1 MTFMLDPQTFVIPDN
16 TRMEERTIVVEGG
29 VIIGGQSS
37 IEYGIIADNIM
48 IGEHVS
54 VCGEVCARSDV
65 YIDRWSDIQG
75 GVDADG
81 DTHLGEFVKI
91 HGKLTVG
98 GDLDIGEN
106 VSINDGFEAKGWI
119 MIKNP
124 FPVIIFLYLYLSE
137 LLHHGTDEEVEKAIQ
152 ELFADDSE
160 QDAGVRAMVVPGGA
174 IISLSAI
181 ETDYPAYIGDG
192 CRLQGNIRAK
202 SLFMGCDTTLF
213 GSIRAKDVMIQENNI
228 IHGNIDAKGD
238 VCIEEGCH
246 VLGDVRARAIRI
258 HRGATVDGVM
268 DARGG
273 ITIIEAVEAETE
285 AEAPAE
291 APAEGGETNDLLE
304 LEETPDDAEDVY
316 EESPAE
322 ESDKEFGGGSGDE
335 SGEDDLKKEPGG
347 TEEPGIEGESGE
359 ENGEPDNIGGSV
371 GAGDVDEGEK
381 TDEDVEK

>member
-16 TRMEERTIVVEGG
+16 TRMEERTIVVDGG
-29 VIIGGQSS
+29 AIIGGQSN

-48 IGEHVS
+48 IGEHVN

-91 HGKLTVG
+91 HGKLAVG

-137 LLHHGTDEEVEKAIQ
+137 LLHHGTDEEAEKAIQ
-152 ELFADDSE
+152 ELFADDPE
-160 QDAGVRAMVVPGGA
+160 QDNGIRTMVIPGGA

-181 ETDYPAYIGDG
+181 ETDYPAHIGDS

-213 GSIRAKDVMIQENNI
+213 GSIRVKDVTIQENST

-238 VCIEEGCH
+238 VCIAEGCH
-246 VLGDVRARAIRI
+246 ILGDVRARAIRI
-258 HRGATVDGVM
+258 HRDATVDGVM

-273 ITIIEAVEAETE
+273 ITITETAEGGEETE
-285 AEAPAE
+285 AET
-291 APAEGGETNDLLE
+291 TNELQE
-304 LEETPDDAEDVY
+304 LEETSGEAEDVSD
-316 EESPAE
+316 ERPAE
-322 ESDKEFGGGSGDE
+322 ESNTGSDEGLSDE
-335 SGEDDLKKEPGG
+335 SGEDALKGELIS
-347 TEEPGIEGESGE
+347 TEEPDIEEESGG
-359 ENGEPDNIGGSV
+359 ENDEPDEIDV
-371 GAGDVDEGEK
+371 GDEAGDAEGGEK
-381 TDEDVEK
+381 TDGNMEK

>member
-16 TRMEERTIVVEGG
+16 TRMEERTIVVDGG
-29 VIIGGQSS
+29 AIIGGHSS
-37 IEYGIIADNIM
+37 IEYGIIANEIV
-48 IGEHVS
+48 IGEHVT

-81 DTHLGEFVKI
+81 DMHLGEFVKI

-98 GDLDIGEN
+98 GDLDIAEN

-137 LLHHGTDEEVEKAIQ
+137 LLHHGTDEEVEKAVQ
-152 ELFADDSE
+152 ELFVDDPE
-160 QDAGVRAMVVPGGA
+160 QDDDIRTMVIPSGAM
-174 IISLSAI
+174 ISLSAI
-181 ETDYPAYIGDG
+181 ETDYPVHIGDG

-202 SLFMGCDTTLF
+202 SLSMGGDTTLF
-213 GSIRAKDVMIQENNI
+213 GSIRAKDVTIQENNI
-228 IHGNIDAKGD
+228 IHGNIDAKGE

-246 VLGDVRARAIRI
+246 ILGDVRARAIRI
-258 HRGATVDGVM
+258 HRDATVDGIM

-273 ITIIEAVEAETE
+273 ITITETAE

-291 APAEGGETNDLLE
+291 GEELKELRE
-304 LEETPDDAEDVY
+304 LEETPDESEDVSA
-316 EESPAE
+316 ERPDE
-322 ESDKEFGGGSGDE
+322 ESDEGSDE
-335 SGEDDLKKEPGG
+335 GLSDELGEDEFKRAPEGMEEPD
-347 TEEPGIEGESGE
+347 TEEESGE
-359 ENGEPDNIGGSV
+359 ENDAPDEIDETGEADGR
-371 GAGDVDEGEK
+371 DK
-381 TDEDVEK
+381 TDENMEK

>member
-16 TRMEERTIVVEGG
+16 TRMEERTIVVDGG
-29 VIIGGQSS
+29 AIIGGQSN

-48 IGEHVS
+48 IGEHVN

-124 FPVIIFLYLYLSE
+124 FPVIIFIYLYLSE

-152 ELFADDSE
+152 ELFEDDPE
-160 QDAGVRAMVVPGGA
+160 QDEGVRTMVIPGGA

-181 ETDYPAYIGDG
+181 ETDYPAHIGDG

-202 SLFMGCDTTLF
+202 SLSMGCGTTLF
-213 GSIRAKDVMIQENNI
+213 GSIRAKDVTIQENNI

-246 VLGDVRARAIRI
+246 ILGDVRARAIRI
-258 HRGATVDGVM
+258 HRDATVDGVM
-268 DARGG
+268 DARDG
-273 ITIIEAVEAETE
+273 IMITEAVDAEAETE
-285 AEAPAE
+285 TPAE
-291 APAEGGETNDLLE
+291 EGETNELPE
-304 LEETPDDAEDVY
+304 LEENPDEAEDLS
-316 EESPAE
+316 EERPAN
-322 ESDKEFGGGSGDE
+322 ESDRGADEGLSDE
-335 SGEDDLKKEPGG
+335 SGEDELIEESDGA
-347 TEEPGIEGESGE
+347 EEPDMEEESGE
-359 ENGEPDNIGGSV
+359 ENGEPDKMDIRDE
-371 GAGDVDEGEK
+371 AGDAEGEEK
-381 TDEDVEK
+381 TDENMEK

>member
-1 MTFMLDPQTFVIPDN
+1 MLDPQTFVIPDN
-16 TRMEERTIVVEGG
+16 TRMEERTIVVDGG
-29 VIIGGQSS
+29 AIIGGQSN

-48 IGEHVS
+48 IGEHVN

-124 FPVIIFLYLYLSE
+124 FPVIIFIYMYLSE

-152 ELFADDSE
+152 ELFADDQE
-160 QDAGVRAMVVPGGA
+160 QDDGIQTMVIPGGA
-174 IISLSAI
+174 TISLSAI
-181 ETDYPAYIGDG
+181 ETDYPARIGDG

-202 SLFMGCDTTLF
+202 SLSMGCDTTLF
-213 GSIRAKDVMIQENNI
+213 GSIRANDVTIQENNI

-238 VCIEEGCH
+238 VCIEKGCH

-258 HRGATVDGVM
+258 HRDATVDGVM
-268 DARGG
+268 DARDG
-273 ITIIEAVEAETE
+273 IMITEAVDAEAET
-285 AEAPAE
+285 E
-291 APAEGGETNDLLE
+291 APAEGGEKNE
-304 LEETPDDAEDVY
+304 LPEFEETPGEAEDVS
-316 EESPAE
+316 EERPAK
-322 ESDKEFGGGSGDE
+322 ESDKGSDE
-335 SGEDDLKKEPGG
+335 GLSDEPGEDELKGEPES
-347 TEEPGIEGESGE
+347 TEEPDMEEESGE
-359 ENGEPDNIGGSV
+359 ENGEPDKIDRRDE
-371 GAGDVDEGEK
+371 AGDAEGEEK
-381 TDEDVEK
+381 TDENMEK

>member
-1 MTFMLDPQTFVIPDN
+1 MLDPQTFVIPDN
-16 TRMEERTIVVEGG
+16 TRMEERTIVVSGG
-29 VIIGGQSS
+29 AIIGGQSS
-37 IEYGIIADNIM
+37 VEYGIIADNIM
-48 IGEHVS
+48 IGEHVK

-152 ELFADDSE
+152 EIFADDPE
-160 QDAGVRAMVVPGGA
+160 QGDSIQTMVIPGGA

-181 ETDYPAYIGDG
+181 ETDYPAHIGDG
-192 CRLQGNIRAK
+192 CRLQGNIRAN
-202 SLFMGCDTTLF
+202 SLSMGCSTTLF
-213 GSIRAKDVMIQENNI
+213 GSIRAKDVMIHENNI

-238 VCIEEGCH
+238 VCIEKGCH
-246 VLGDVRARAIRI
+246 ILGDVRARAIRI
-258 HRGATVDGVM
+258 HRDATVDGVM

-273 ITIIEAVEAETE
+273 ITITETVEAE
-285 AEAPAE
+285 AETLS
-291 APAEGGETNDLLE
+291 EGVETNELPE
-304 LEETPDDAEDVY
+304 LEEIPDEAEDIS
-316 EESPAE
+316 EERPAD
-322 ESDKEFGGGSGDE
+322 ESDKGSDKGLSDE
-335 SGEDDLKKEPGG
+335 SGEDELKGG
-347 TEEPGIEGESGE
+347 PDNTEESDMEEESGE
-359 ENGEPDNIGGSV
+359 ENGEPDKMDKIDE
-371 GAGDVDEGEK
+371 AVDADGGEK
-381 TDEDVEK
+381 TDENMEK